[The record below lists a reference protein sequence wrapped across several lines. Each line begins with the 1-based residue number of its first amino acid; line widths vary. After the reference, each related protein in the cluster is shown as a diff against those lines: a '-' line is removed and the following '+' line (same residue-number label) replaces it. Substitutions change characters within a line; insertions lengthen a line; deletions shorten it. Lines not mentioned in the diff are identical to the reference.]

1 MVPILQQEKSYKHC
15 PLTPLTECLPV
26 FSSAV
31 ETTLLLLKL
40 HPLPEV
46 LKSESPQAGQWLYSP
61 LSRSYP
67 YLSHPT
73 SPDVTQ
79 SRQFFYPNIFLVTDP
94 QPLATQEARK
104 AQPAGSSSTWRPKV
118 QFSRTPDGTAS
129 GGVGLVCVTTDAG
142 VPLLGAFLS
151 AREGSLLI
159 RGLSSRGGFQR
170 QGNLST
176 SNWEAI
182 EKFLNTKPP

>member
-1 MVPILQQEKSYKHC
+1 M
-15 PLTPLTECLPV
+15 TECLPV

-31 ETTLLLLKL
+31 ETTLIILKL

-46 LKSESPQAGQWLYSP
+46 LKEERPQAGQWHYSP
-61 LSRSYP
+61 LSRSYSH
-67 YLSHPT
+67 LSCPA
-73 SPDVTQ
+73 SPDITQ
-79 SRQFFYPNIFLVTDP
+79 SHQFFYPNIFLVTDS

-104 AQPAGSSSTWRPKV
+104 AQPARSSSTWRPKV
-118 QFSRTPDGTAS
+118 QFSRTADGTAS

-142 VPLLGAFLS
+142 VPFLGAFLS
-151 AREGSLLI
+151 TREGSLLI

-176 SNWEAI
+176 LNWEAI